1 MLEIG
6 KKAAVFFNGGGYTVG
21 KVTAIAVDGTRSCMA
36 FVEGVGWVDTKDAF
50 QVWDDYFTEETA
62 RELAD
67 MLIAVGESSLYFTL
81 RNLDNNTNAETI
93 FKGFIPALKEF
104 KEELKKPPYTR
115 AEPILHEYIDR
126 FISWAEHGFPA
137 AGGNA

>member
-6 KKAAVFFNGGGYTVG
+6 KKAAVFFNGGGFTVG
-21 KVTAIAVDGTRSCMA
+21 EITALGSDGGKILMVY
-36 FVEGVGWVDTKDAF
+36 VEGCGWIDSKDAF
-50 QVWDDYFTEETA
+50 PVWDDYFTEETA
-62 RELAD
+62 IELAD
-67 MLIAVGESSLYFTL
+67 MLLDVGECGLYFTL

-93 FKGFIPALKEF
+93 FKGLIPALKGF

-137 AGGNA
+137 AGGKA